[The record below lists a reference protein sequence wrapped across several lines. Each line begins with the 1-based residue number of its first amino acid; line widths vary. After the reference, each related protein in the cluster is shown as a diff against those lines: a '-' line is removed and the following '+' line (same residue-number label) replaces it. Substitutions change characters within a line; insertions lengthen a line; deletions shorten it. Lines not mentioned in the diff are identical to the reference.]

1 MSIRRRQQAAMWTL
15 AVLASLVL
23 TAAGLT
29 MTFSLV
35 HTPAS
40 FAREGPGHA
49 LIFAGTVVSAAAA
62 VWARLSDLGWPVTL
76 AVAGPA
82 LLVGWP
88 DLVMPDSLIPHL
100 GGLLAL
106 PAAFAGLIIGLMAG
120 RRPSGRT
127 YKIGYRSDAGEERYR
142 TPSVVLNK
150 ASFT

>member
-1 MSIRRRQQAAMWTL
+1 MSIRRRQQAAMWAL
-15 AVLASLVL
+15 AVVASLVL
-23 TAAGLT
+23 AAAGLA
-29 MTFSLV
+29 MTFSLI

-49 LIFAGTVVSAAAA
+49 LIFAGAVASAAAA
-62 VWARLSDLGWPVTL
+62 VWARLSDLGWPVAL

-106 PAAFAGLIIGLMAG
+106 PAALAGLIIGLVAG
-120 RRPSGRT
+120 PHTKTRDEVPAWMQ
-127 YKIGYRSDAGEERYR
+127 Y
-142 TPSVVLNK
+142 
-150 ASFT
+150 